1 MAVEE
6 EYWWSGKC
14 GQGRIP
20 EPPLVLTGR
29 DPKLPTCTLKQC
41 RKEFTR
47 LVFQIILWQEDPEAP
62 VSWEES
68 KSDLKAEWSLASR
81 TDALALWEAFSGCSV

>member
-14 GQGRIP
+14 GQGGIP

-29 DPKLPTCTLKQC
+29 DPKLLTCSLKQC

-47 LVFQIILWQEDPEAP
+47 LVFQMILWQEDPEP
-62 VSWEES
+62 SVCWEES
-68 KSDLKAEWSLASR
+68 KSDLKAEVGLSQ
-81 TDALALWEAFSGCSV
+81 